1 MTPCATHPRA
11 RSALSP
17 IVTTGTDQERF
28 DAGEIDLL
36 LRGDLDGE
44 RSTGTGFRFNGT
56 VPLRTSFSRYQ
67 YVDILPT
74 Y

>member
-1 MTPCATHPRA
+1 MTPCATRLRA
-11 RSALSP
+11 RSAPSP
-17 IVTTGTDQERF
+17 PITTGTDQERL
-28 DAGEIDLL
+28 DAGDIDLL

-44 RSTGTGFRFNGT
+44 RSSGTGFRFNGT

-67 YVDILPT
+67 YVDTMST